1 MQIWITVQLI
11 SSTTSASN
19 SKKIRREGLL
29 ATGALLSSPSTI
41 LHTVKIDSP
50 EAMRQLGAR
59 IGSQCRAGD
68 LILLNGPLGAGKTV
82 LVQGIGQALGINEV
96 TSPTFVI
103 SRVHKAQLPLIH
115 VDVYRLLEAGKASL
129 YLDDLD
135 LDSPREAAV
144 TVIEWG
150 GEESARL
157 SEDRLEI
164 VIDRSDDVREVTVT
178 SVGAR
183 WSGFSL

>member
-1 MQIWITVQLI
+1 MKIA
-11 SSTTSASN
+11 SAD
-19 SKKIRREGLL
+19 EMFGL
-29 ATGALLSSPSTI
+29 GQ
-41 LHTVKIDSP
+41 
-50 EAMRQLGAR
+50 RLGA
-59 IGSQCRAGD
+59 QLRAGD

-82 LVQGIGQALGINEV
+82 LVQGIGAVLGFSDI

-103 SRVHKAQLPLIH
+103 SRIHKGNPSLIH
-115 VDVYRLLEAGKASL
+115 VDAYRLLESGNAAL

-135 LDSPREAAV
+135 LDTPRESAV

-164 VIDRSDDVREVTVT
+164 EIDRTDDQREVTIRAIG
-178 SVGAR
+178 SR
-183 WSGFSL
+183 WAGFNL

>member
-1 MQIWITVQLI
+1 MTVHQI
-11 SSTTSASN
+11 A
-19 SKKIRREGLL
+19 
-29 ATGALLSSPSTI
+29 
-41 LHTVKIDSP
+41 SP
-50 EAMRQLGAR
+50 EAMFELGKR
-59 IGSQCRAGD
+59 IGALCSAGD

-82 LVQGIGQALGINEV
+82 LVQGIGSALGIDDV

-103 SRVHKAQLPLIH
+103 SRIHKAPLPLIH

-157 SEDRLEI
+157 GEDRLEI
-164 VIDRSDDVREVTVT
+164 TIDRSEEVRAVTINAI
-178 SVGAR
+178 GKR
-183 WSGFSL
+183 WAGLAL

>member
-1 MQIWITVQLI
+1 M
-11 SSTTSASN
+11 
-19 SKKIRREGLL
+19 
-29 ATGALLSSPSTI
+29 
-41 LHTVKIDSP
+41 HTVVSP
-50 EAMRQLGAR
+50 EAMFELGKR
-59 IGSQCRAGD
+59 IGSLCKAGD

-82 LVQGIGQALGINEV
+82 FVQGIGSALGIEDV

-103 SRVHKAQLPLIH
+103 SRIHKAKLPLIH

-135 LDSPREAAV
+135 LDSPREEAV

-157 SEDRLEI
+157 GDDRLEI
-164 VIDRSDDVREVTVT
+164 VIDRSDDVRKVSITA
-178 SVGAR
+178 VGDR
-183 WSGFSL
+183 WAGIKL

>member
-1 MQIWITVQLI
+1 M
-11 SSTTSASN
+11 
-19 SKKIRREGLL
+19 
-29 ATGALLSSPSTI
+29 
-41 LHTVKIDSP
+41 HD
-50 EAMRQLGAR
+50 LGKR

-82 LVQGIGQALGINEV
+82 LVQGIGEALGIGDV

-103 SRVHKAQLPLIH
+103 SRIHKAPLPLIH
-115 VDVYRLLEAGKASL
+115 VDAYRLLEGGNAAA

-135 LDSPREAAV
+135 IDSPRESAV

-157 SEDRLEI
+157 SDERLEI
-164 VIDRSDDVREVTVT
+164 TIDRTDDVREVRITPI
-178 SVGAR
+178 GKR
-183 WSGFSL
+183 WENFSL